1 MTDRKL
7 FQKTKRRV
15 RSFNTWRTTLPV
27 QMKKKNTSQKWV
39 HFLAL
44 ISST

>member
-7 FQKTKRRV
+7 SQRTKRKV
-15 RSFNTWRTTLPV
+15 RSFSTWRTTLLA
-27 QMKKKNTSQKWV
+27 QMKKKNTLQKWV
-39 HFLAL
+39 HFLAQ

>member
-7 FQKTKRRV
+7 SQRTKRRV

-27 QMKKKNTSQKWV
+27 QMKKKSISQKWA
-39 HFLAL
+39 HFLAQ